1 MFRVFKK
8 EIETELSKFLD
19 TDVSRFLRESEHA
32 DLSCTIA
39 FKLAKE
45 QKRSPDEIAT
55 EITNAVAADLSD
67 NVGSIEVVNG
77 YINFNAS
84 YEFLED
90 VVNTILDEDEDY
102 GSMTE
107 QGNVLIEHT
116 SANPDGPLHIGHIRN
131 SVIGDTLARIFRK
144 AGLNVKTHYYM
155 NDMGRQ
161 VALAILGIRRFGL
174 NVNDKKPDHAVADV
188 YIAINRIMEENEEE
202 KEKIERE
209 VEEIMLEY
217 ELGNE
222 EVSKEFREVVEKAYE
237 GIKQTL
243 ERLNIQHDEVVWESE
258 FIRNGYVDRVLKKIE
273 ELGLLKKDGAWY
285 VDLKSKGFEKD
296 VVVRREN
303 GTSLYITRDLAYH
316 VWKNENFE
324 RFINIL
330 GSDHK
335 FFGKQLSDIL
345 EILNLKPP
353 EIVFFEFVSLPEGSM
368 STRKGKFISADEL
381 IERVYKEAYAI
392 IKDRE
397 MSDEEKKEIAES
409 VAIGALRFDFVKLA
423 PEKPMTF
430 DWKKALD
437 FERQTASYIQYSHA
451 RACSILRKAV
461 ENGMPDLE
469 IVGELCSPVERDL
482 IILLS
487 KFTHVIER
495 VLKELRP
502 NVFADYVLD
511 IAMKFND
518 FYRLHPVLK
527 EEKELRM
534 HRLAIVDATRIVLR
548 NGLEVLGIKPLERM

>member
-188 YIAINRIMEENEEE
+188 YIAINRIMEENEKE

-258 FIRNGYVDRVLKKIE
+258 FIRNGYVDSVLKKIE

-461 ENGMPDLE
+461 ESGMPDLE

>member
-1 MFRVFKK
+1 MFRVFRK
-8 EIETELSKFLD
+8 EIAKELSSHLGF
-19 TDVSRFLRESEHA
+19 DVDRFLRESEHA
-32 DLSCTIA
+32 DLSCTAA

-45 QKRSPDEIAT
+45 QRRDANEIAS
-55 EITNAVAADLSD
+55 EIAGAIMPNLSD
-67 NVGSIEVVNG
+67 YVGSVEVANG

-107 QGNVLIEHT
+107 QGEVLIEHT

-131 SVIGDTLARIFRK
+131 SVIGDTLARIFKK
-144 AGLNVKTHYYM
+144 AGIGVKTHYYM

-161 VALAILGIRRFGL
+161 VALAVLGVRKFGL
-174 NVNDKKPDHAVADV
+174 SEKKPDHAVAEA
-188 YIAINRIMEENEEE
+188 YIEINKLMEGEERE
-202 KEKIERE
+202 LIERE
-209 VEEIMLEY
+209 VESVMLEY
-217 ELGNE
+217 ESGNGN
-222 EVSKEFREVVEKAYE
+222 VTNEFRLVVEKAYE
-237 GIKQTL
+237 GIRQTL
-243 ERLNIQHDEVVWESE
+243 QRLGIDHDEVVWESE
-258 FIRNGYVDRVLKKIE
+258 FIRNGYVEKVLRKLE

-285 VDLKSKGFEKD
+285 ANLKARGYEKD
-296 VVVRREN
+296 VVLRREN

-316 VWKNENFE
+316 LWKNENFG
-324 RFINIL
+324 RFVNVL

-335 FFGKQLSDIL
+335 FFAKQLSDLL
-345 EILNLKPP
+345 EIMNLRSP
-353 EIVFFEFVSLPEGSM
+353 EVVFFEFVSLPEGSM

-381 IERVYKEAYAI
+381 IERVYEEAYSI

-397 MSDEEKKEIAES
+397 MPEEEKRDIAES

-461 ENGMPDLE
+461 ESGMPDLE
-469 IVGELCSPVERDL
+469 IVGELCSPVEREL

-502 NVFADYVLD
+502 NVFAEYVLD
-511 IAMKFND
+511 VAMKFND
-518 FYRLHPVLK
+518 FYRLSPVLK
-527 EEKELRM
+527 ERSELRM

-548 NGLEVLGIKPLERM
+548 NGLEVLGIQPLERM

>member
-19 TDVSRFLRESEHA
+19 MDVSRFLRESEHA

-45 QKRSPDEIAT
+45 QKRNPDEIAT
-55 EITNAVAADLSD
+55 EITNAIAANLSD
-67 NVGSIEVVNG
+67 YVGSIEIVNG
-77 YINFNAS
+77 YINFNVS

-107 QGNVLIEHT
+107 QGDVLIEHT

-131 SVIGDTLARIFRK
+131 SVIGDTLARILRK
-144 AGLNVKTHYYM
+144 AGLDVNTHYYM

-161 VALAILGIRRFGL
+161 VALAILGVRRFGL
-174 NVNDKKPDHAVADV
+174 NDKKPDHAVADA
-188 YIAINRIMEENEEE
+188 YIAINKIMEEDENE

-243 ERLNIQHDEVVWESE
+243 KRLNIHHDEVVWESE

-345 EILNLKPP
+345 EILGLKPP

-381 IERVYKEAYAI
+381 IERVYDEAYVI

-461 ENGMPDLE
+461 ENGMPDIE
-469 IVGELCSPVERDL
+469 IVGELCTPAEREL
-482 IILLS
+482 IVLLS

-502 NVFADYVLD
+502 NVFADYIFD

-548 NGLEVLGIKPLERM
+548 NGLEVLGIKPLEKM

>member
-188 YIAINRIMEENEEE
+188 YIAINRIMEENEKE

-461 ENGMPDLE
+461 ESGMPDLE